1 MTEPTRDGAAADP
14 AQRPDRWHRRVHRRV
29 HRRLRHSL
37 HGRLVALFVLL
48 SLGTALV
55 FLGGTQRVVYGGFN
69 VFVKPLLSDYVDRLA
84 AEIGTPPEVAR
95 AEQLVARLPIT
106 VRIEG
111 PAVTWD
117 SRAGDAPARTPPWS
131 GRWGGDGWHDDEP
144 GSAWNALLER
154 QTADGH
160 RIRFGIDETPWREQ
174 RRARLWM
181 PLLVLLGMTLL
192 AFMAVRRMLR
202 PLDDIR
208 AGALRYGAGDFTQ
221 PIAVRRR
228 DELGDLAGQVDAMA
242 GSLHGM
248 LQGQRE
254 LLLAISHELR
264 SPLTRARLNTELLA
278 EGRER
283 DALLRDLELMR
294 TLVADLLEGERLAAG
309 GAALQ
314 REPTDLNALV
324 REVVQAGFADCAPRL
339 ELDSAVPTLS
349 LDAARVQML
358 VRNLVDNACRH
369 GGGAEPVVVGTRVE
383 PDAVVLTVRDH
394 GPGVS
399 EDQLARLAEPFY
411 RPDAA
416 RTRAGG
422 GVGLGLY
429 LCRRVAQSHGAT
441 LTLRNAH
448 PGLEVQVSWRA

>member
-1 MTEPTRDGAAADP
+1 MTEPTRDKAAADP
-14 AQRPDRWHRRVHRRV
+14 AQHPDRWHRRM

-48 SLGTALV
+48 SLGTVLV
-55 FLGGTQRVVYGGFN
+55 FVGGTQRVVAGGFS
-69 VFVKPLLSDYVDRLA
+69 VFVKPLLSDYIDRLA

-111 PAVTWD
+111 PAVNWD
-117 SRAGDAPARTPPWS
+117 SRAGQTPARTPTWHD
-131 GRWGGDGWHDDEP
+131 RRGGDGWHDDEP
-144 GSAWNALLER
+144 GSAWNALHER

-174 RRARLWM
+174 RRARLWV
-181 PLLVLLGMTLL
+181 PLWVLLGLTLL
-192 AFMAVRRMLR
+192 AFMAVRRLLR

-208 AGALRYGAGDFTQ
+208 AGALRYGTGDFSQ
-221 PIAVRRR
+221 PIAVRRH

-278 EGRER
+278 DGRER
-283 DALLRDLELMR
+283 DALLRDLDLMR
-294 TLVADLLEGERLAAG
+294 KLIADLLEGERLAAG
-309 GAALQ
+309 AAALQ

-324 REVVQAGFADCAPRL
+324 REVVQAGFVDCAPRL
-339 ELDSAVPTLS
+339 DLDPAVPALS

-369 GGGAEPVVVGTRVE
+369 GGGGAEPVTVGTRVE

-429 LCRRVAQSHGAT
+429 LCRRVAQSHGAM
-441 LTLRNAH
+441 LTLRNVH
-448 PGLEVQVSWRA
+448 PGLEVQVRWRA

>member
-1 MTEPTRDGAAADP
+1 MTRPTRDSAAAD
-14 AQRPDRWHRRVHRRV
+14 AVHRPDRWHRRM

-37 HGRLVALFVLL
+37 HWRLVALFLLL

-55 FLGGTQRVVYGGFN
+55 FLGGTQRVVSGGFN
-69 VFVKPLLSDYVDRLA
+69 VFVKPLLSDYVDRLS
-84 AEIGTPPEVAR
+84 AEIGTPPDVAR
-95 AEQLVARLPIT
+95 AAQLVARLPIT

-111 PAVTWD
+111 PAVNWD
-117 SRAGDAPARTPPWS
+117 SRAGDAPAPTPPWRD
-131 GRWGGDGWHDDEP
+131 RWGGEAWHGGEP

-160 RIRFGIDETPWREQ
+160 RIRFGINEAPWREQ
-174 RRARLWM
+174 RRARLWV
-181 PLLVLLGMTLL
+181 PLLVLLGLTLL

-208 AGALRYGAGDFTQ
+208 AGTLRYGAGDFSQ

-294 TLVADLLEGERLAAG
+294 TLIADLLEGERLAAG
-309 GAALQ
+309 AAALQ

-324 REVVQAGFADCAPRL
+324 RDVVQAGFADCAPRL
-339 ELDSAVPTLS
+339 ELDPAVTPLS
-349 LDAARVQML
+349 LDPARVQML

-369 GGGAEPVVVGTRVE
+369 GSGGAEPVVVGTRVE
-383 PDAVVLTVRDH
+383 PDAVVLSVRDH

-411 RPDAA
+411 RPDSA
-416 RTRAGG
+416 RTRASG

-441 LTLRNAH
+441 LALRNAH
-448 PGLEVQVSWRA
+448 PGLEAQVRWRT